1 MELETLQKIVAKIL
15 NVDPSEVTLDT
26 TFAEDL
32 GADSLDFYQILVEIE
47 KISGFAINK
56 NGMEQMLTVQNVL
69 DVIQKVRK

>member
-15 NVDPSEVTLDT
+15 NVDPFEVLPET

-47 KISGFAINK
+47 KTQGITIDKSL
-56 NGMEQMLTVQNVL
+56 MEQLVTVQKVL
-69 DVIQKVRK
+69 ELTK